1 MKKDFE
7 IIDDYE
13 KVTCRLCGL
22 RAKRIYG
29 KHLDKTHK
37 MTSED
42 YKRLFP
48 DAPLSSEISN
58 VNMGKHMKT
67 DKYKNMF
74 SEKFSGENNP
84 NHKSKTTEEER
95 RERSPFSKKFVKY
108 KNINPDD
115 IEEHVSKFAKNAL
128 KDRVSDTT
136 LEYWM
141 NKGFSEEDAKLK
153 LKERQTTFTLD
164 KCIEKYGEEEG
175 INIFNDRQE
184 RWQNSLLENGNLK
197 YGYSKASQTLFDE
210 ITSLYNIFDKEY
222 LYFAIKNNEYK
233 LKDELNGGLYLY
245 DFTDTKNMKMIEYN
259 GDQYHANP
267 KMYNKDD
274 QPHPFRKEL
283 KYKASEIWKRD
294 QRKIEVA
301 NQNGF
306 EVLTIW
312 DSEFKKNPKEVIQR
326 CREFLGL

>member
-42 YKRLFP
+42 YKKLFP

-74 SEKFSGENNP
+74 SDMFSGEKNP

-95 RERSPFSKKFVKY
+95 KERSPFSKKFVKY
-108 KNINPDD
+108 KDVSPED

-136 LEYWM
+136 LEYWI
-141 NKGFSEEDAKLK
+141 NKGFSEEDAKIK

-164 KCIEKYGEEEG
+164 KCIEKYGQEEG
-175 INIFNDRQE
+175 TTIFKERQSK
-184 RWQNSLLENGNLK
+184 WQKSLLENGNMKL
-197 YGYSKASQTLFDE
+197 GYSKVSQDLFYQLLELYD
-210 ITSLYNIFDKEY
+210 IQSRTSV
-222 LYFAIKNNEYK
+222 YFATKNQEYFISIK
-233 LKDELNGGLYLY
+233 GGEFYSY
-245 DFTDTKNMKMIEYN
+245 DFTDKEKKKIIEYN

-267 KMYNKDD
+267 LLYTENDE
-274 QPHPFRKEL
+274 PNPFRKGNMF
-283 KYKASEIWKRD
+283 KSSEIWKRD

-312 DSEFKKNPKEVIQR
+312 DSEFKKNSKEVIQR

>member
-42 YKRLFP
+42 YKKLFP
-48 DAPLSSEISN
+48 DAPLSSEVSN
-58 VNMGKHMKT
+58 INMGKHMKT

-74 SEKFSGENNP
+74 SDMFSGENNP

-95 RERSPFSKKFVKY
+95 KERSPFSKKFLKY
-108 KNINPDD
+108 KDIDPED

-128 KDRVSDTT
+128 KDRISDTT
-136 LEYWM
+136 LEYWI

-164 KCIEKYGEEEG
+164 KCIEKYGQEEG
-175 INIFNDRQE
+175 TKVFKERQSK
-184 RWQNSLLENGNLK
+184 WQKSLLENGNMKL
-197 YGYSKASQTLFDE
+197 GYSKVSQDLFYQLLE
-210 ITSLYNIFDKEY
+210 LYDIQSRSSV
-222 LYFAIKNNEYK
+222 YFATKNQEYFISIK
-233 LKDELNGGLYLY
+233 GGEFYSY
-245 DFTDTKNMKMIEYN
+245 DFTDKERKKMIEYN

-267 KMYNKDD
+267 LLYTENDE
-274 QPHPFRKEL
+274 PNPFRKGDMF
-283 KYKASEIWKRD
+283 KSSEIWKRD

-312 DSEFKKNPKEVIQR
+312 DSEFKKNSKEVIQR